1 VSYDALAAALSST
14 EASSAIRITATVVCV
29 YLAVGAAGPLLARG
43 AHRDAALV
51 LGAVF
56 LLQLLAE
63 ALVGPGLLRA
73 ADAALVVT
81 ALFAVVSWASSFG
94 HARRLHRGD

>member
-1 VSYDALAAALSST
+1 VGLDQFAGALNSP
-14 EASSAIRITATVVCV
+14 EASSAVRITSTAVCV

-94 HARRLHRGD
+94 HARLLRKRD